1 MNSPQ
6 QNTVKCGG
14 IKTLTSLPHIYAIV
28 LMGLFTF
35 IFLSIEY
42 MFVNELSLLVSEQKA
57 TLSQNYVL
65 GVSTAGFLLY
75 PLLKH
80 FLSRRLQNILMI
92 LAGLLSVFL
101 TILITCSKSFEYI
114 FHGGI
119 ILFILLGLVGS
130 NVYYVSACMIKNR
143 HLAKTVGISYF
154 FGILLQF
161 INHNAIHIKII
172 QLVILSAS
180 MMMLFIL
187 LIWNE
192 HIFNRYSW
200 YNTSKDTTDNIIEKN
215 TGNNVD
221 NNVDKNI
228 GKITDKKTDKNIIK
242 GNKHYIPLF
251 ISIVALVMLMACL
264 FSTLDSAVTLIH
276 SEGIADIGQGARI
289 LLAFSGL
296 AAGFIFD
303 INNRKYT
310 GIIMYCIMI
319 LSTMC
324 IVLLEFSKP
333 FTAVLIVFYLS
344 AGFFAVFFT
353 SEFME
358 LSWYVRIPELWA
370 GMGRAVN
377 NITAAVIAGFVL
389 QLLSSDNNLL
399 KIILILVLFVL
410 VSIISVVYT
419 FEKYYFIQQFTMRT
433 DEAANEH
440 DKLQILAEKYSFT
453 ERENEVFNYLVTTED
468 NIQTI
473 SEHMHVS
480 RRTIERYISA
490 IYEKTGIKSRV
501 GLVNLYNK

>member
-6 QNTVKCGG
+6 KDTVKDGG

-35 IFLSIEY
+35 VFLSVEY

-80 FLSRRLQNILMI
+80 FLSRRLQHILMI

-101 TILITCSKSFEYI
+101 TIFITFSKSFEYI

-130 NVYYVSACMIKNR
+130 NVYYVSACMIEKR

-161 INHNAIHIKII
+161 INHNAIHIKTI
-172 QLVILSAS
+172 QLIILSAS
-180 MMMLFIL
+180 MLMLFIL

-215 TGNNVD
+215 TD

-276 SEGIADIGQGARI
+276 SDGSIDIGQGARI
-289 LLAFSGL
+289 LLPLSGL
-296 AAGFIFD
+296 A
-303 INNRKYT
+303 
-310 GIIMYCIMI
+310 
-319 LSTMC
+319 
-324 IVLLEFSKP
+324 
-333 FTAVLIVFYLS
+333 
-344 AGFFAVFFT
+344 
-353 SEFME
+353 
-358 LSWYVRIPELWA
+358 
-370 GMGRAVN
+370 
-377 NITAAVIAGFVL
+377 AGFVL

-410 VSIISVVYT
+410 VSIMSVIYT
-419 FEKYYFIQQFTMRT
+419 FEKYHFIQQFTKST
-433 DEAANEH
+433 DEVTNEQDHCSTYLITKQQLAGNSTGSSEDASADASTDTSISPSTSALTENVAEAADNKVETPQTG
-440 DKLQILAEKYSFT
+440 DNSNIVLWLTLLIIICSS
-453 ERENEVFNYLVTTED
+453 TTLY
-468 NIQTI
+468 TF
-473 SEHMHVS
+473 VV
-480 RRTIERYISA
+480 
-490 IYEKTGIKSRV
+490 KSKKINR
-501 GLVNLYNK
+501 

>member
-1 MNSPQ
+1 
-6 QNTVKCGG
+6 
-14 IKTLTSLPHIYAIV
+14 
-28 LMGLFTF
+28 
-35 IFLSIEY
+35 
-42 MFVNELSLLVSEQKA
+42 
-57 TLSQNYVL
+57 
-65 GVSTAGFLLY
+65 
-75 PLLKH
+75 
-80 FLSRRLQNILMI
+80 
-92 LAGLLSVFL
+92 
-101 TILITCSKSFEYI
+101 
-114 FHGGI
+114 
-119 ILFILLGLVGS
+119 
-130 NVYYVSACMIKNR
+130 MIKNR

-180 MMMLFIL
+180 ILILFIL
-187 LIWNE
+187 LIGNE

-200 YNTSKDTTDNIIEKN
+200 YNTSKDTTDNMTTKN
-215 TGNNVD
+215 TD
-221 NNVDKNI
+221 NNVYKNIDKNS
-228 GKITDKKTDKNIIK
+228 DKKTDKNIIK
-242 GNKHYIPLF
+242 VNKHNIPLF

-276 SEGIADIGQGARI
+276 SDGSTDIGRGARI
-289 LLAFSGL
+289 LLPLSGL

-358 LSWYVRIPELWA
+358 LSWYVRIPELLA

-480 RRTIERYISA
+480 RRTLERYISA

>member
-6 QNTVKCGG
+6 KDTVKCGG

-35 IFLSIEY
+35 IFLSVEY

-101 TILITCSKSFEYI
+101 TILITFSKSFEYI

-180 MMMLFIL
+180 IVMLFIL

-192 HIFNRYSW
+192 HIFNRHNW
-200 YNTSKDTTDNIIEKN
+200 YNTSKDTTDNIIKKN
-215 TGNNVD
+215 
-221 NNVDKNI
+221 
-228 GKITDKKTDKNIIK
+228 TDKNIIK

-276 SEGIADIGQGARI
+276 SDGSIDIGQGARI
-289 LLAFSGL
+289 LLSLSGL

-480 RRTIERYISA
+480 RRTLERYISA

>member
-6 QNTVKCGG
+6 RDTVKGG
-14 IKTLTSLPHIYAIV
+14 SIKTLTSLPHIYAIV

-35 IFLSIEY
+35 IFLSVEY

-65 GVSTAGFLLY
+65 GVSTAG
-75 PLLKH
+75 
-80 FLSRRLQNILMI
+80 
-92 LAGLLSVFL
+92 VFL

-180 MMMLFIL
+180 ILILFIL
-187 LIWNE
+187 LIGNE

-200 YNTSKDTTDNIIEKN
+200 YNTSKDTTDNMTTKN
-215 TGNNVD
+215 TD
-221 NNVDKNI
+221 NNVYKNIDKNS
-228 GKITDKKTDKNIIK
+228 DKKTDKNIIK
-242 GNKHYIPLF
+242 VNKHNIPLF

-264 FSTLDSAVTLIH
+264 FSTLDGAVTLIH
-276 SEGIADIGQGARI
+276 SDGSTDIGRGARI
-289 LLAFSGL
+289 LLPLSGL

-310 GIIMYCIMI
+310 GIIMYSLRARPRPCRASGGRPANQCTRVAGHPRIMI

-344 AGFFAVFFT
+344 AGFLLFSLHQNSWSFPGM
-353 SEFME
+353 SEF
-358 LSWYVRIPELWA
+358 LSFGQEWDVLLTI
-370 GMGRAVN
+370 
-377 NITAAVIAGFVL
+377 L
-389 QLLSSDNNLL
+389 QLLLL
-399 KIILILVLFVL
+399 PALFYSCFHLIIIF
-410 VSIISVVYT
+410 
-419 FEKYYFIQQFTMRT
+419 
-433 DEAANEH
+433 
-440 DKLQILAEKYSFT
+440 
-453 ERENEVFNYLVTTED
+453 
-468 NIQTI
+468 
-473 SEHMHVS
+473 
-480 RRTIERYISA
+480 
-490 IYEKTGIKSRV
+490 
-501 GLVNLYNK
+501 

>member
-1 MNSPQ
+1 M
-6 QNTVKCGG
+6 
-14 IKTLTSLPHIYAIV
+14 
-28 LMGLFTF
+28 
-35 IFLSIEY
+35 
-42 MFVNELSLLVSEQKA
+42 
-57 TLSQNYVL
+57 
-65 GVSTAGFLLY
+65 
-75 PLLKH
+75 
-80 FLSRRLQNILMI
+80 
-92 LAGLLSVFL
+92 
-101 TILITCSKSFEYI
+101 
-114 FHGGI
+114 
-119 ILFILLGLVGS
+119 
-130 NVYYVSACMIKNR
+130 
-143 HLAKTVGISYF
+143 
-154 FGILLQF
+154 
-161 INHNAIHIKII
+161 
-172 QLVILSAS
+172 
-180 MMMLFIL
+180 
-187 LIWNE
+187 
-192 HIFNRYSW
+192 
-200 YNTSKDTTDNIIEKN
+200 TTKN
-215 TGNNVD
+215 TD
-221 NNVDKNI
+221 NNVYKNIDKNSN
-228 GKITDKKTDKNIIK
+228 KKTDKNIIK
-242 GNKHYIPLF
+242 VNKHNIPLF

-276 SEGIADIGQGARI
+276 SDGSTDIGQGARI
-289 LLAFSGL
+289 LLPLSGL

-333 FTAVLIVFYLS
+333 F
-344 AGFFAVFFT
+344 
-353 SEFME
+353 
-358 LSWYVRIPELWA
+358 
-370 GMGRAVN
+370 
-377 NITAAVIAGFVL
+377 TAAVIAGFVL

-433 DEAANEH
+433 NEAANEH

-480 RRTIERYISA
+480 RRTLERYISA

>member
-6 QNTVKCGG
+6 KETIKAGG
-14 IKTLTSLPHIYAIV
+14 IKTITSLPHIYAII

-35 IFLSIEY
+35 VFLSVEY
-42 MFVNELSLLVSEQKA
+42 MFVSRISLLVSQQKA

-65 GVSTAGFLLY
+65 GVSTVGFLLY

-80 FLSRRLQNILMI
+80 FLNNRLYKLLMI
-92 LAGLLSVFL
+92 IIGLLSVFL
-101 TILITCSKSFEYI
+101 TISTSCGKTFEYI
-114 FHGGI
+114 FSGGI

-130 NVYYVSACMIKNR
+130 NVYYVSACMIRNR
-143 HLAKTVGISYF
+143 HLAKTAGISYF
-154 FGILLQF
+154 LGILLQF
-161 INHNAIHIKII
+161 INHNAIHIRTI
-172 QLVILSAS
+172 QLVILSVS
-180 MMMLFIL
+180 MLLLFIL
-187 LIWNE
+187 LIENE
-192 HIFNRYSW
+192 RILSRYS
-200 YNTSKDTTDNIIEKN
+200 TDKYVAKTIIESSA
-215 TGNNVD
+215 
-221 NNVDKNI
+221 
-228 GKITDKKTDKNIIK
+228 K
-242 GNKHYIPLF
+242 GNKHNILLY
-251 ISIVALVMLMACL
+251 ISIIVLVILMACL
-264 FSTLDSAVTLIH
+264 FSTLDSAVTLVH
-276 SEGIADIGQGARI
+276 SDGIADIGQGARI

-303 INNRKYT
+303 ISNRKYT

-319 LSTMC
+319 LSTLC

-333 FTAVLIVFYLS
+333 FVAVLIVFYLS

-358 LSWYVRIPELWA
+358 LSQYVRIPELWA
-370 GMGRAVN
+370 GMGRSVN

-419 FEKYYFIQQFTMRT
+419 FEKYYFIQQFTMYT

-440 DKLQILAEKYSFT
+440 DKLHILAEKYSFT

-480 RRTIERYISA
+480 RRTLERYISA

>member
-6 QNTVKCGG
+6 KDTVKGG
-14 IKTLTSLPHIYAIV
+14 SIKTLTSLPHIYAIV

-35 IFLSIEY
+35 IFLSVEY

-80 FLSRRLQNILMI
+80 FVSRRLQHILMI

-101 TILITCSKSFEYI
+101 TIFITCSKSFEYI

-130 NVYYVSACMIKNR
+130 NVYYVSACMIEKR

-161 INHNAIHIKII
+161 INHNAIHIKTI
-172 QLVILSAS
+172 QLIILSAS
-180 MMMLFIL
+180 MLMLFIL

-192 HIFNRYSW
+192 HIFNLYNW

-215 TGNNVD
+215 TD

-228 GKITDKKTDKNIIK
+228 GKITDKNIIK

-276 SEGIADIGQGARI
+276 SDGSIDIGQGARI
-289 LLAFSGL
+289 LLPLSGL
-296 AAGFIFD
+296 A
-303 INNRKYT
+303 
-310 GIIMYCIMI
+310 
-319 LSTMC
+319 
-324 IVLLEFSKP
+324 
-333 FTAVLIVFYLS
+333 
-344 AGFFAVFFT
+344 
-353 SEFME
+353 
-358 LSWYVRIPELWA
+358 
-370 GMGRAVN
+370 
-377 NITAAVIAGFVL
+377 AGFVL

-410 VSIISVVYT
+410 VSIMSVIYT
-419 FEKYYFIQQFTMRT
+419 FEKYHFIQQFTKST
-433 DEAANEH
+433 DEVTNEQDHCSTYLITKQQLAGNSTGSSEDASADASTDTSISPSTSALTENVAEAADNKVETPQTG
-440 DKLQILAEKYSFT
+440 DNSNIVLWLTLLIIICSS
-453 ERENEVFNYLVTTED
+453 TTLY
-468 NIQTI
+468 TF
-473 SEHMHVS
+473 VV
-480 RRTIERYISA
+480 
-490 IYEKTGIKSRV
+490 KSKKINR
-501 GLVNLYNK
+501 

>member
-6 QNTVKCGG
+6 KDAVKGG
-14 IKTLTSLPHIYAIV
+14 SIKTLTSLPHIYAIV

-35 IFLSIEY
+35 IFLSVEY

-101 TILITCSKSFEYI
+101 TILITYSKSFEYI

-180 MMMLFIL
+180 ILILFIL
-187 LIWNE
+187 LIGNE

-200 YNTSKDTTDNIIEKN
+200 YNTSKDTTDNMTTKK
-215 TGNNVD
+215 TD
-221 NNVDKNI
+221 NNVY
-228 GKITDKKTDKNIIK
+228 KNIIK
-242 GNKHYIPLF
+242 GNKHNLLLF

-276 SEGIADIGQGARI
+276 SDGSTDIGQGARI
-289 LLAFSGL
+289 LLPLSGL

-480 RRTIERYISA
+480 RRTLERYISA

>member
-6 QNTVKCGG
+6 KDTIKAGG
-14 IKTLTSLPHIYAIV
+14 IKTTASLPHIYAII

-35 IFLSIEY
+35 IFLSVEY

-65 GVSTAGFLLY
+65 GISTAGFLLY
-75 PLLKH
+75 PLFKH
-80 FLSRRLQNILMI
+80 FLSKGLQNFLMI
-92 LAGLLSVFL
+92 FTCLLSVFL
-101 TILITCSKSFEYI
+101 MISTSCGKSFEYI
-114 FHGGI
+114 FSGGI

-130 NVYYVSACMIKNR
+130 NVYYVAACMIGNR
-143 HLAKTVGISYF
+143 HLAKTAGISYF

-161 INHNAIHIKII
+161 INHNAIPIRTI
-172 QLVILSAS
+172 QLVILSAAVL
-180 MMMLFIL
+180 MLFSL
-187 LIWNE
+187 LIE
-192 HIFNRYSW
+192 HERILSW
-200 YNTSKDTTDNIIEKN
+200 YNTSKHTTDNIIKQN
-215 TGNNVD
+215 TD
-221 NNVDKNI
+221 NKQDF
-228 GKITDKKTDKNIIK
+228 
-242 GNKHYIPLF
+242 LLL
-251 ISIVALVMLMACL
+251 ISIIALVILMACL

-296 AAGFIFD
+296 VAGFIFD
-303 INNRKYT
+303 INDRKYS

-319 LSTMC
+319 LSTLC

-333 FTAVLIVFYLS
+333 FVAVLIVFYLS

-358 LSWYVRIPELWA
+358 LSLYAKIPELWA

-377 NITAAVIAGFVL
+377 NLTAAVIAGFVL

-410 VSIISVVYT
+410 VSIMSVIYT
-419 FEKYYFIQQFTMRT
+419 FEKYHFIQQFTKAT
-433 DEAANEH
+433 DEVTNEQDQLH
-440 DKLQILAEKYSFT
+440 KLTKQYSFT
-453 ERENEVFNYLVTTED
+453 EREGEVFNYLVTTED

-480 RRTIERYISA
+480 RRTLERYISA
-490 IYEKTGIKSRV
+490 IYEKTGVKSRV
-501 GLVNLYNK
+501 GLVNIFNKTV

>member
-1 MNSPQ
+1 MNSLIALQSTQLSSYIRMIYYMNSPKKD
-6 QNTVKCGG
+6 TVKGG
-14 IKTLTSLPHIYAIV
+14 SLRPLTSLPHIYAIV

-35 IFLSIEY
+35 VFLSVEY

-130 NVYYVSACMIKNR
+130 NVYYVSACMIEKR

-172 QLVILSAS
+172 QLIILSVS
-180 MMMLFIL
+180 MLMLFIL

-215 TGNNVD
+215 TD

-251 ISIVALVMLMACL
+251 ISIVALIMLMACL

-276 SEGIADIGQGARI
+276 SDGSIDIGQGARI
-289 LLAFSGL
+289 LLPLSGL
-296 AAGFIFD
+296 A
-303 INNRKYT
+303 
-310 GIIMYCIMI
+310 
-319 LSTMC
+319 
-324 IVLLEFSKP
+324 
-333 FTAVLIVFYLS
+333 
-344 AGFFAVFFT
+344 
-353 SEFME
+353 
-358 LSWYVRIPELWA
+358 
-370 GMGRAVN
+370 
-377 NITAAVIAGFVL
+377 AGFVL

-410 VSIISVVYT
+410 VSIMSVIYT
-419 FEKYYFIQQFTMRT
+419 FEKYHFIQQFTKST
-433 DEAANEH
+433 DEVTNEQDH
-440 DKLQILAEKYSFT
+440 CST
-453 ERENEVFNYLVTTED
+453 YLITKQQHNTLHICCKV
-468 NIQTI
+468 
-473 SEHMHVS
+473 
-480 RRTIERYISA
+480 
-490 IYEKTGIKSRV
+490 
-501 GLVNLYNK
+501 

>member
-1 MNSPQ
+1 M
-6 QNTVKCGG
+6 
-14 IKTLTSLPHIYAIV
+14 
-28 LMGLFTF
+28 F
-35 IFLSIEY
+35 FLSVEY

-80 FLSRRLQNILMI
+80 FLSRRLQHILMI

-101 TILITCSKSFEYI
+101 TIFITFSKSFEYI

-130 NVYYVSACMIKNR
+130 NVYYVSACMIEKR

-161 INHNAIHIKII
+161 INHNAIHIKTI
-172 QLVILSAS
+172 QLIILSAS
-180 MMMLFIL
+180 MLMLFIL

-215 TGNNVD
+215 TD

-228 GKITDKKTDKNIIK
+228 GKITDKNIIK

-276 SEGIADIGQGARI
+276 SDGSIDIGQGARI
-289 LLAFSGL
+289 LLPLSGL

-358 LSWYVRIPELWA
+358 LSQYVRIPELWA

-377 NITAAVIAGFVL
+377 NITAAVIASFVL

-399 KIILILVLFVL
+399 KIVLILVLFVL
-410 VSIISVVYT
+410 VSIMSVIYT
-419 FEKYYFIQQFTMRT
+419 FEKYYFIQQFTHHT
-433 DEAANEH
+433 DEVTNEQ
-440 DKLQILAEKYSFT
+440 DKLHKLTTQYSFT
-453 ERENEVFNYLVTTED
+453 EREGEVFSYLVTTED

-480 RRTIERYISA
+480 RRTLERYISA
-490 IYEKTGIKSRV
+490 IYGKTGVKSRV
-501 GLVNLYNK
+501 GLINLFNKCD